1 MPVDSRNKRG
11 SVLNLGGPF
20 YAALPAPT
28 VTPSVGDRAALAYLY
43 FGLIEAGS
51 ASAATLTDIRD
62 GLVDRLATISG
73 LRVYSSQM
81 NSIQEYPC
89 AVVIL
94 DTLDY
99 VIAIGGYSF
108 QGQFR
113 VVMLTDSGIVQDAHE
128 QLDPYL
134 DPSGAQSVTAAIL
147 ADDTLGG
154 TVDGLVVQT
163 TRNVRRIPD
172 TDLVAADIS
181 VQFVKQVLP

>member
-1 MPVDSRNKRG
+1 MPVDSRSKRG

-62 GLVDRLATISG
+62 GLVTRLQTISG
-73 LRVYSSQM
+73 LRVYSSHM

-163 TRNVRRIPD
+163 TRNVRRIQD

>member
-1 MPVDSRNKRG
+1 M
-11 SVLNLGGPF
+11 GGPF

-28 VTPSVGDRAALAYLY
+28 ATPAVGDRAALAYLY

-62 GLVDRLATISG
+62 GLVTRLQTISG

-81 NSIQEYPC
+81 DSIQEYPC

-94 DTLDY
+94 DKLDY
-99 VIAIGGYSF
+99 VIAVGGYSF

-113 VVMLTDSGIVQDAHE
+113 VAMLTDSGITQDAYT
-128 QLDPYL
+128 QLDAYL
-134 DPSGAQSVTAAIL
+134 DPSGSQSVSAAIL
-147 ADDTLGG
+147 GDDTLGG
-154 TVDGLVVQT
+154 AVDGLIVQT
-163 TRNVRRIPD
+163 ARNFHRIPD
-172 TDLVAADIS
+172 TDLVSGDIL